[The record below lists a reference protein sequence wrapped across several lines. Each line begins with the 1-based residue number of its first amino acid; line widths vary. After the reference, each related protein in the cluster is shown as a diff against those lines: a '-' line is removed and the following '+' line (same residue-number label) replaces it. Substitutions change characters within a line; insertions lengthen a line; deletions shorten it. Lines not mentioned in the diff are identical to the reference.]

1 MSGTMTLETH
11 AARVWHCRLRTFVT
25 VFFFS
30 VEKSMY
36 FIHMLPAS
44 FLYNIHI
51 DMYKIDMYKNDV
63 GNKFV
68 NCRMTK
74 RRHRKAPFGSESKLL
89 RRSGARA

>member
-44 FLYNIHI
+44 FLYIYI
-51 DMYKIDMYKNDV
+51 LI
-63 GNKFV
+63 
-68 NCRMTK
+68 CI
-74 RRHRKAPFGSESKLL
+74 KLICIKTMSVINL
-89 RRSGARA
+89 